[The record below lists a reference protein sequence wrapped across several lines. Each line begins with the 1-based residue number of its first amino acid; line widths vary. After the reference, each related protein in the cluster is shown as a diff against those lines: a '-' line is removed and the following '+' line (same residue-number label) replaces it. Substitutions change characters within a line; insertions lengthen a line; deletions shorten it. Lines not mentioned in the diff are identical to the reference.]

1 MHQAMHSSRELESSS
16 FEITVDG
23 RELAEL
29 RATSGGDRARADEIA
44 ARLGEVAPDERARI
58 KRARK
63 ELVDGDVPVET
74 YRRIGLD
81 EALGLLAPKSA
92 ETTRR
97 PLAAT
102 R

>member
-1 MHQAMHSSRELESSS
+1 MVHQAMHSSRELESSS

-23 RELAEL
+23 REL
-29 RATSGGDRARADEIA
+29 R
-44 ARLGEVAPDERARI
+44 
-58 KRARK
+58 
-63 ELVDGDVPVET
+63 PVET

-81 EALGLLAPKSA
+81 EALGLPAPKSA

>member
-1 MHQAMHSSRELESSS
+1 MHSSRELESSS

-23 RELAEL
+23 REL
-29 RATSGGDRARADEIA
+29 
-44 ARLGEVAPDERARI
+44 RL
-58 KRARK
+58 
-63 ELVDGDVPVET
+63 VET

-81 EALGLLAPKSA
+81 EALGLPAPKSA